1 MRSKKTLTN
10 TLFSVLEELVSFL
23 CGFILPRLI
32 LTAFGSKYNGLI
44 AAITQFLSCAVL
56 LRSGIGGVTRAALY
70 KPLAKKDQGQINRIV
85 RATDIFMKRVGCI
98 LAGLIVVMAALCP
111 FLVQNEFDWFFTFS
125 LFLIIGAS
133 KFAESFFGITYYTVL
148 QADQRLW
155 VASAMKIVCYIANT
169 AIGAL
174 LIHQGASIHMVKLG
188 GTVVY
193 VIYPIVLN
201 LYVSRHYR
209 IDKHVEPDNQA
220 ISQRWD
226 AFWQEIAVFV
236 MNNTD
241 IMILTVFRNM
251 LDVSVYSVYNM
262 VVHGL
267 KKTVYSFSNGL
278 EAAFGNMI
286 ARKETD
292 ALRENVAVI
301 ENIMYTISTVVYT
314 SAALLIL
321 DFVRVYTAR
330 VADADYIQP
339 VFAYIIILAQFCSG
353 VRLPYQ
359 LVTQAAGHYKRTK
372 KGAIIEPII
381 NITLSVAL
389 VTRYGLV
396 GVALGTLAAVIFRT
410 VQYSHYMR
418 ANILPRPWYITP
430 MRFLVSFGESALA
443 ICAVRL
449 LPLPSPQNYLEWVLN
464 AVAVCAVCGCVT
476 VGGNGLLFRRDSVNT
491 VRKLKA
497 ALHKK

>member
-1 MRSKKTLTN
+1 MRSKKTFLN
-10 TLFSVLEELVSFL
+10 ALFSVLEELVSFL
-23 CGFILPRLI
+23 CAFILPRLI
-32 LTAFGSKYNGLI
+32 LTSFGSKYNGLI
-44 AAITQFLSCAVL
+44 ASITQFLSCAVL

-70 KPLAKKDQGQINRIV
+70 KPLATKDQGQINRIV
-85 RATDIFMKRVGCI
+85 RATDLFMKRVGCI
-98 LAGLIVVMAALCP
+98 LAGLILLMAALCP
-111 FLVQNEFDWFFTFS
+111 FLVKNEFDWFFTFS

-148 QADQRLW
+148 QADQKLW
-155 VASAMKIVCYIANT
+155 IASAMKIVCYIANT

-174 LIHQGASIHMVKLG
+174 LILRGASIHMIKFGSTL
-188 GTVVY
+188 VY
-193 VIYPIVLN
+193 VAYPLALN
-201 LYVSRHYR
+201 YYVSRRYH
-209 IDKHVEPDNQA
+209 IDKRVAPDYQA

-226 AFWQEIAVFV
+226 AFWQEIAVFI

-251 LDVSVYSVYNM
+251 LDVSVYSIYNM

-267 KKTVYSFSNGL
+267 KQTVYSFSNGL

-321 DFVRVYTAR
+321 DFVRIYTAR
-330 VADADYIQP
+330 VSDADYIQP
-339 VFAYIIILAQFCSG
+339 TFAYIILLAQFFNG
-353 VRLPYQ
+353 ARRPYQ
-359 LVTQAAGHYKRTK
+359 LVVQAAGHYKQTK

-381 NITLSVAL
+381 NISLSIVL
-389 VTRYGLV
+389 VTRYGLA
-396 GVALGTLAAVIFRT
+396 GVAAGTLAAVIFRT

-418 ANILPRPWYITP
+418 AHILARPWYITP
-430 MRFLVSFGESALA
+430 LRFLASFCESVLA

-449 LPLPSPQNYLEWVLN
+449 LSLPTPNSYIEWALN
-464 AVAVCAVCGCVT
+464 AAAVCAVCGCT
-476 VGGNGLLFRRDSVNT
+476 TIGGNYLLFRRDSVNT
-491 VRKLKA
+491 VKKLNS
-497 ALHKK
+497 ALYKK